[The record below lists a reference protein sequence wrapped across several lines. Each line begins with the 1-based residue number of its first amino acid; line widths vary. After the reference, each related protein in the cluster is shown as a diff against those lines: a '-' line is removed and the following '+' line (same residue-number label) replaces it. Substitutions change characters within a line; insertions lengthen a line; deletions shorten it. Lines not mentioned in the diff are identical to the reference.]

1 MAISV
6 IWLNQNSPICPA
18 LPDSLWDSHGTPR
31 KNQTCQNVKHSKTP
45 NAIFQIGLQFP
56 RTRSCFTLRSAR
68 YRMRV
73 VYINVCKPGGQFAK
87 VNLDGFQAFGRAGGA
102 AFAQS

>member
-73 VYINVCKPGGQFAK
+73 SFFIIVVSKA
-87 VNLDGFQAFGRAGGA
+87 VT
-102 AFAQS
+102 